1 MFLLFLY
8 LRIDFAPLFVKLLLA
23 GEIWAQ
29 WHDLANVDA
38 QVKGYFSKVYFFNL
52 YFLFVFLEV
61 YLGKLGSVA

>member
-1 MFLLFLY
+1 MFLFLH
-8 LRIDFAPLFVKLLLA
+8 LKIDDAPLFVKLLLA
-23 GEIWAQ
+23 GEIWAP
-29 WHDLANVDA
+29 WRDLANVDA